1 MAATALADAPA
12 RYDAGVEG
20 TSMPAPAIDVLP
32 GEPAITAAWLLGRV
46 PASLLP
52 WPLLRAGRAG
62 RGPGPD
68 IREAVALLPSGVPV
82 AGDVEVHRLATDFAQ
97 HGHRSDARY
106 ASLLLHLVWRDD
118 RGAAERGGPVRLAGG
133 GLAPTVALEPAIGNV
148 ARLDAAIARGPA
160 GLTEPCAAGRLG
172 RTPETAEATLRLEGR
187 RRLAERVWRAQH
199 LAAEVGWEAAWR
211 TLLDRA
217 LAASAG
223 RRAEGAAARVA
234 LTDAVTR
241 ALAGEGGDL
250 VRGLAEV
257 VRDAEGRRAGAV
269 VAALRAAG
277 LGVVRAREVGWNV
290 VLPIAVALSAAYGD
304 LGLAR
309 AAHAAIE
316 AWPPPPPY
324 GRTRA
329 LAALVAVTPGD
340 ALTAQGLL
348 RMQDLWCTRGGCGR
362 CPLSPEGVD
371 VANGLN
377 LGLPLA
383 PQGARGLGGVG

>member
-1 MAATALADAPA
+1 MPATALAEAPA
-12 RYDAGVEG
+12 RYDVGLEDA
-20 TSMPAPAIDVLP
+20 SALAPPIDDALP

-68 IREAVALLPSGVPV
+68 IREAVALLPSGVPA
-82 AGDVEVHRLATDFAQ
+82 AGDVEVHRVATDFAQ
-97 HGHRSDARY
+97 HGHGGDMRY

-133 GLAPTVALEPAIGNV
+133 GLAPTVALEPVLGSV
-148 ARLDAAIARGPA
+148 ARLEAAIARGPV
-160 GLTEPCAAGRLG
+160 GLTEPCAAGRL
-172 RTPETAEATLRLEGR
+172 RSTPAATEAALRLEGR

-199 LAAEVGWEAAWR
+199 LAAEGGWEPAWR

-217 LAASAG
+217 LSASAG
-223 RRAEGAAARVA
+223 RRAESAAARVV
-234 LTDAVTR
+234 LTDAITR
-241 ALAGEGGDL
+241 ALAGSEGDL
-250 VRGLAEV
+250 VRGLAGV
-257 VRDAEGRRAGAV
+257 VRGTEGGGPAAV
-269 VAALRAAG
+269 VAPLRTAG
-277 LGVVRAREVGWNV
+277 LGLVRAREVGWNV
-290 VLPIAVALSAAYGD
+290 VLPIAVALAAAYGD
-304 LGLAR
+304 LGLAA

-316 AWPPPPPY
+316 AWPAPPPY

-329 LAALVAVTPGD
+329 LATLVAVTPGD

-362 CPLSPEGVD
+362 CPLSAEVTSTGSQPS
-371 VANGLN
+371 
-377 LGLPLA
+377 
-383 PQGARGLGGVG
+383 

>member
-1 MAATALADAPA
+1 MPATALAEAPA
-12 RYDAGVEG
+12 RYDVGIEDA
-20 TSMPAPAIDVLP
+20 SALAPPIDDALP

-68 IREAVALLPSGVPV
+68 IREAVALLPSGVPA
-82 AGDVEVHRLATDFAQ
+82 AGDVEVHRVATDFAQ
-97 HGHRSDARY
+97 HGHGGDMRY

-133 GLAPTVALEPAIGNV
+133 GLAPTVALEPVLGSV
-148 ARLDAAIARGPA
+148 ARLEAAIARGPV
-160 GLTEPCAAGRLG
+160 GLTEPCAAGRL
-172 RTPETAEATLRLEGR
+172 RSTPAATEAALRLEGR

-199 LAAEVGWEAAWR
+199 LAAEGGWEPAWR

-217 LAASAG
+217 LAGS
-223 RRAEGAAARVA
+223 E
-234 LTDAVTR
+234 
-241 ALAGEGGDL
+241 GDL
-250 VRGLAEV
+250 VRGLAGV
-257 VRDAEGRRAGAV
+257 VRGTEGGGPAAV
-269 VAALRAAG
+269 VAPLRTAG
-277 LGVVRAREVGWNV
+277 LGLVRAREVGWNV
-290 VLPIAVALSAAYGD
+290 VLPIAVALAAAYGD
-304 LGLAR
+304 LGLAA

-316 AWPPPPPY
+316 AWPAPPPY

-329 LAALVAVTPGD
+329 LATLVAVTPGD

-362 CPLSPEGVD
+362 CPLSQEG
-371 VANGLN
+371 A
-377 LGLPLA
+377 
-383 PQGARGLGGVG
+383 

>member
-1 MAATALADAPA
+1 MAATALAEAPA
-12 RYDAGVEG
+12 RYDAG
-20 TSMPAPAIDVLP
+20 IDGASIAVPVIHDLP

-68 IREAVALLPSGVPV
+68 IREAVALLPSGVPA
-82 AGDVEVHRLATDFAQ
+82 AGDVEVHRVATDFAQ
-97 HGHRSDARY
+97 HGHGGDLRY

-118 RGAAERGGPVRLAGG
+118 RGTAERGGPVRLAGG
-133 GLAPTVALEPAIGNV
+133 GLAPTVALEPALGSI
-148 ARLDAAIARGPA
+148 ARLEAAIARGPA
-160 GLTEPCAAGRLG
+160 GLTEPCAASRLG
-172 RTPETAEATLRLEGR
+172 SAPETAEALRLEGR

-217 LAASAG
+217 LVASAG
-223 RRAEGAAARVA
+223 RRAEGAAARVMLA
-234 LTDAVTR
+234 DTVTR
-241 ALAGEGGDL
+241 ALAGDHGDL

-257 VRDAEGRRAGAV
+257 VRGAEERGPGAV
-269 VAALRAAG
+269 VAPLRAAG

-290 VLPIAVALSAAYGD
+290 VLPIAVALAAAYGD

-316 AWPPPPPY
+316 VWPAPPPY

-329 LAALVAVTPGD
+329 LAALVAITPGD

-362 CPLSPEGVD
+362 CPLSPEAAAIGND
-371 VANGLN
+371 PGLR
-377 LGLPLA
+377 LPLA
-383 PQGARGLGGVG
+383 P